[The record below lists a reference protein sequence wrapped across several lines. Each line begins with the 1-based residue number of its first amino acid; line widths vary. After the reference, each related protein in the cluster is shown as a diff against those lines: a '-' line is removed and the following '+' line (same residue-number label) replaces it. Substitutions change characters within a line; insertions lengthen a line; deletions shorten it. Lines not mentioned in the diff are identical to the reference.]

1 MDRIWR
7 FADLEYSTE
16 CGLQSS
22 GASVA
27 LQPKVRGLLELL
39 LRAQGA
45 TVSKGAIA
53 AALWP
58 TEAISDESLA
68 RIVHMLRKALKNAG
82 VDVVRTVH
90 GNGVQLTCPI
100 EEADAEPLPGHAAGV
115 DMLRTVREVAAGR
128 TSAAVAEAKET
139 LRFAI
144 GLDPDFASAWVL
156 MADCIAVQA
165 MRGAVA
171 PEAAV
176 LEIGEACGK
185 ALKLDPRD
193 AGALAVSGWSLGALS
208 GRLAEGQKRL
218 DQAVA
223 MAPDSYLIRYYRAW
237 VRCLDRDLT
246 DALADIEV
254 AFAAHPLERALLTM
268 HVWLRLCRGETAVA
282 DLLANKA
289 VKVRPD
295 ADTLLVMRS
304 IALGADGQAQRA
316 LAYAERAAEIARKD
330 RFTLSQLCYA
340 YAEAGQA
347 GKARKTL
354 ELVIPGPDG
363 YAPAYLAAPLVALG
377 ELTGARRMIERSK
390 ARCCPWRA
398 FAWCDPRLRPL
409 RADG

>member
-82 VDVVRTVH
+82 VDVVRTVY

-128 TSAAVAEAKET
+128 TSAAVAA

-268 HVWLRLCRGETAVA
+268 HVWLRLCRGGDGRRRSAGEQGGESEARRGHAPRDALHRARRRRTGAARPRLCRTRCGDRAEGPVHA
-282 DLLANKA
+282 QSALLCL
-289 VKVRPD
+289 RRGGTGGQSPED
-295 ADTLLVMRS
+295 ARTRDPGPGWL
-304 IALGADGQAQRA
+304 RA
-316 LAYAERAAEIARKD
+316 CLSRRAARGPRGTD
-330 RFTLSQLCYA
+330 RS
-340 YAEAGQA
+340 
-347 GKARKTL
+347 
-354 ELVIPGPDG
+354 
-363 YAPAYLAAPLVALG
+363 PA
-377 ELTGARRMIERSK
+377 
-390 ARCCPWRA
+390 
-398 FAWCDPRLRPL
+398 
-409 RADG
+409 AD